1 LPVLCRPSKPEISS
15 SDTCTPTPVR
25 KPVST
30 VRERKSARKP
40 SRITRARNMKAPAIR
55 AIRLHSASHSLDPR
69 TAMPA
74 RPAATTAAV
83 AESALTERWR
93 DEPKMANRHIGMRM
107 VYRPVITGV
116 PMILV

>member
-1 LPVLCRPSKPEISS
+1 M
-15 SDTCTPTPVR
+15 

-40 SRITRARNMKAPAIR
+40 SRRTRAANIKTAAIR
-55 AIRLHSASHSLDPR
+55 ASRLHRASHSFDPR

-83 AESALTERWR
+83 AESAPTARCR
-93 DEPKMANRHIGMRM
+93 DDPKMANRLIGMRM
-107 VYRPVITGV
+107 VYSPVMTGV